1 MVKFI
6 FVYSLKY
13 IINTI
18 PNVKCYVIFFV
29 LFFV

>member
-18 PNVKCYVIFFV
+18 PNVKCYVINIFLYEF
-29 LFFV
+29 